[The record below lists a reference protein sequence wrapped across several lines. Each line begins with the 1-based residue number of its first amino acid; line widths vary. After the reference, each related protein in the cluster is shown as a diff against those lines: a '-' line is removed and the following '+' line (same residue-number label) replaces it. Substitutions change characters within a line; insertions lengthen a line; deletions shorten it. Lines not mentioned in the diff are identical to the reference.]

1 MIYGETGRYPLYID
15 CKIASL
21 RYWLKLGKMPITRFP
36 KQALIMLQN
45 SLDMEN
51 RCKRSNWAGSIKECL
66 ESYGFQDVWAQGG
79 VSNEAAFLSA
89 IRQKMIQRFK
99 LEWSTKISNSDRFAT
114 YLLFKSV
121 HQAEKY
127 LTDITIKKFRDT
139 LIRLR
144 LGINEL
150 GVNKRFQPENATKTC
165 LFCPVVLEDEIHFL
179 FICPVYAE
187 V

>member
-1 MIYGETGRYPLYID
+1 
-15 CKIASL
+15 
-21 RYWLKLGKMPITRFP
+21 
-36 KQALIMLQN
+36 
-45 SLDMEN
+45 
-51 RCKRSNWAGSIKECL
+51 
-66 ESYGFQDVWAQGG
+66 
-79 VSNEAAFLSA
+79 
-89 IRQKMIQRFK
+89 MIQRFK

-127 LTDITIKKFRDT
+127 LNDITIKIFKDT

-165 LFCPVVLEDEIHFL
+165 PFCPGVLEDELHFTSCLYVL
-179 FICPVYAE
+179 FMLVSDINT
-187 V
+187 